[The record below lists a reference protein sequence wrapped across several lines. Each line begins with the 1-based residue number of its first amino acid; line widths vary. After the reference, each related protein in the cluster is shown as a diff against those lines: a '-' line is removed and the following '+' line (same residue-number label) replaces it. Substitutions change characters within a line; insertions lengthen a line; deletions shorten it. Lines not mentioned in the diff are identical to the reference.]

1 MDEQGQ
7 QLIKS
12 PSQTIHTGIADCKS
26 MSLLVGSLL
35 KNLGITFRYRFTTY
49 DKSKANSKLV
59 SHIYCVAMI
68 ESEDVI
74 MDTVYRFLIER
85 KNIYTIKLK
94 LFKKILP
101 NNYHS
106 NLNYLLPCQRKP

>member
-12 PSQTIHTGIADCKS
+12 PSQTIHTSFADCKS

-74 MDTVYRFLIER
+74 MDTVYRFFNREKKYLYH
-85 KNIYTIKLK
+85 KIKT
-94 LFKKILP
+94 F
-101 NNYHS
+101 
-106 NLNYLLPCQRKP
+106 